1 MPPSPQKILQTTT
14 INRRGKPVRADV
26 TNVVSPNEVK
36 IHNSKITSYE
46 QLAGAN
52 DRAMY
57 NRQVKAGKTPE
68 EALKYL
74 IDYRTKSNA
83 KIEIKLPR
91 AESAPDNPPS
101 KSQKKKT
108 TLSRKPGKGIDEIG
122 DEDSERSKDDRSVS
136 SDMNVSKKADIKR
149 EILVPLTL
157 KILAEAENE
166 GEKARLGSL
175 LIRHDMKKMF
185 KPPFTPKGF
194 LEGERNRLVE
204 YMDSYHRQNKPIPFN
219 DEAERLMLYL
229 DRELYLSDLS
239 DELDNLYQQF
249 YKDGVS
255 LGKSTELAGQI
266 SAFYQEYDK
275 LKQAEPIYPTNLQ
288 QEHLSQL
295 VTNDQSSLHTG
306 YQIVVPFDTPPDLLQ
321 LKYSTAFPSDIR
333 DSSPVWNAAALQ
345 PRDNQDR
352 VLEKAAEMLFFNEPD
367 TTTAQDIADALS
379 SDMILNFLPLHLGYL
394 WRQVSNRRSN
404 GAINPTLSTAD
415 DFNHFSALLKANAT
429 GFRTQYLNGGLN
441 QATRIGFNNFN
452 LINRLI
458 NNLDENPPFSND
470 NPDLF
475 YSPTDINWPEAD
487 FRSSVQLDMIRA
499 SRLATLIYPFINQDV
514 LDEPDSIYIHEYHLP
529 GEDTIILNQATNEND
544 HLLFDKN
551 NKPIIEQ
558 KYRKRE
564 NEDDGL
570 TAEKINEIIDVLNQY
585 SSNQTT
591 DPISLSDKLA
601 NLYERYRVMIGDS
614 SDSEST
620 ANDDTIEPA
629 VASSSLLVSAT
640 GAGAPSSDS
649 SNTSFEPSSDSAG
662 EATTETSDSNTSHR
676 SLNSVKRDLASLVQR
691 GKADRGTVEEIIAN
705 LFPGSGDGDVIHL
718 NVPASAPRNIIEQ
731 GRAVNSEIERLLNSI
746 ILITNARL
754 PLPEE
759 IDRQPT
765 FNKIISLVS
774 AFSQFASLNIEQL
787 NRDLAEVV
795 FSRDTNQQIIK
806 DREGEID
813 RLLYQNAEL
822 NSSLETLNQQLQN
835 SQNEEI
841 LGLNQEIEQLRGQ
854 INALSVNQFR
864 YGSPEANQRLDL
876 ERQINDKNAQI
887 GQLQAQNL
895 QEREANQIREAE
907 LQFLRRVI
915 NEQNARLSNFIDQA
929 NANEGRYENQNR
941 LMQEAGEAYQQLI
954 RRIQREEEEASFNQ
968 QVLQEAAANLN
979 GEVEFYRRLLDVERS
994 VVERF
999 ADKERGLVLQV
1010 ESLKDELA
1018 LKTAELLRLEERLRT
1033 AENPDHN
1040 DLIRLREELVNKEQ
1054 ALSDMRVELEN
1065 MQRQGNQQAGH
1076 LVTKEHRINELL
1088 GNNYRKSRDIARLTA
1103 QRNSLD
1109 RQLEDAK
1116 VELGRLNRIIEEH
1129 NSELQKQLMPIALHD
1144 LKERLKMK
1152 RTIEEYAGK
1161 KDADLKHKQ
1170 ALNLMERGNK
1180 HSHARHKSEEI
1191 RLRHE
1196 NELERMKTEHGHRND
1211 YFTHKNDVNLN
1222 QHVRRTLFDDVV
1234 RVNRGTRAFNTRLL
1248 INEKVGNLIGHLV
1261 GSPDPALVAHG
1272 YSLITNY
1279 LQNLSN
1285 LSSEE
1290 LESVDVNK
1298 IIDMIEQGNV
1308 NRMITAMAAKKTSVD
1323 DTLSKRISDLENTVR
1338 SFINITSQRTAHV
1351 GAAQAYHPPRRVF
1364 VGRDGVAHQG
1374 NRYARGKRSY
1384 RRLPPRRADG
1394 RFKRASPVRK
1404 YKK

>member
-1 MPPSPQKILQTTT
+1 MPPSSRKILQTTT
-14 INRRGKPVRADV
+14 TNRRGKPVQADV
-26 TNVVSPNEVK
+26 TNVVSPSEVK

-52 DRAMY
+52 DRTMY
-57 NRQVKAGKTPE
+57 NRQIKAGKAPE

-74 IDYRTKSNA
+74 IDYRTKNNV
-83 KIEIKLPR
+83 KIDIKLPR

-101 KSQKKKT
+101 KKQKKT
-108 TLSRKPGKGIDEIG
+108 GVPRRKRDDDDVIG

-136 SDMNVSKKADIKR
+136 SDMNVSEKAVIKK
-149 EILVPLTL
+149 EILVPPTL

-175 LIRHDMKKMF
+175 LIRHDMKNMF
-185 KPPFTPKGF
+185 RSPFTPKGF

-204 YMDSYHRQNKPIPFN
+204 YMDSYHRQNKPLPFN

-239 DELDNLYQQF
+239 DKLDNLYQRF
-249 YKDGVS
+249 YEEGAS
-255 LGKSTELAGQI
+255 LQEKTELAGQI

-295 VTNDQSSLHTG
+295 VTNDQSSLQAG
-306 YQIVVPFDTPPDLLQ
+306 YQIIAPFDTPPDLLQ
-321 LKYSTAFPSDIR
+321 LKYSTAFPSDIP
-333 DSSPVWNAAALQ
+333 DSSPAWNSAALQ

-352 VLEKAAEMLFFNEPD
+352 ALEKAAEMLFFNEPD
-367 TTTAQDIADALS
+367 MTSAKDIADALS

-394 WRQVSNRRSN
+394 WDQVSRRRTS
-404 GAINPTLSTAD
+404 GPINPTLPVAD
-415 DFNHFSALLKANAT
+415 DFNRFSALLKANAA
-429 GFRTQYLNGGLN
+429 GFRAQYLNGGLN

-452 LINRLI
+452 LINRFI

-475 YSPTDINWPEAD
+475 YSPTDINWPETD

-499 SRLATLIYPFINQDV
+499 SRLATLIYPFVNQDV

-529 GEDTIILNQATNEND
+529 GEDTIILNQATDKND

-564 NEDDGL
+564 DEDGGL
-570 TAEKINEIIDVLNQY
+570 TVEKINEIIDVLNQY
-585 SSNQTT
+585 GSNQST
-591 DPISLSDKLA
+591 DPTSLSDKLA

-629 VASSSLLVSAT
+629 AASSTLLVSAT
-640 GAGAPSSDS
+640 NAGAPSSDAS
-649 SNTSFEPSSDSAG
+649 SGYSSSSSGTSTTESSDSNA
-662 EATTETSDSNTSHR
+662 SHR
-676 SLNSVKRDLASLVQR
+676 SLNSVKRDLANLVQR

-759 IDRQPT
+759 INRQPT

-795 FSRDTNQQIIK
+795 FSRDTNHQIIK

-813 RLLYQNAEL
+813 RLLNQNAEL
-822 NSSLETLNQQLQN
+822 NSSLETLSQQLRDK
-835 SQNEEI
+835 QNEEI
-841 LGLNQEIEQLRGQ
+841 LDLNREIEQLRGR
-854 INALSVNQFR
+854 INELSVNQYR
-864 YGSPEANQRLDL
+864 HGSPEASQRLDL

-895 QEREANQIREAE
+895 QEREANQIKEAE
-907 LQFLRRVI
+907 LQFLRDVI
-915 NEQNARLSNFIDQA
+915 SDQNARLLNFIDQA
-929 NANEGRYENQNR
+929 NTNEGRYENQNR
-941 LMQEAGEAYQQLI
+941 LMQEASEAYQQLI
-954 RRIQREEEEASFNQ
+954 RRIQREKEEASFNQ
-968 QVLQEAAANLN
+968 QVLQEAATNLN

-999 ADKERGLVLQV
+999 ADKEHGLVLQV

-1018 LKTAELLRLEERLRT
+1018 LKTAELLRLEERLRA

-1040 DLIRLREELVNKEQ
+1040 DLVRLREEVAHKER
-1054 ALSDMRVELEN
+1054 ALNEMRVELEQ
-1065 MQRQGNQQAGH
+1065 MRAQYRQNAGH
-1076 LVTKEHRINELL
+1076 LVSKEHRINELL
-1088 GNNYRKSRDIARLTA
+1088 GNNYRKSRDIERLTA

-1129 NSELQKQLMPIALHD
+1129 NSELQKQLMPIALHE
-1144 LKERLKMK
+1144 LKERLKMQ
-1152 RTIEEYAGK
+1152 RSIDEYAGK
-1161 KDADLKHKQ
+1161 KNADLKHKQ
-1170 ALNLMERGNK
+1170 ALNLLERGNR

-1191 RLRHE
+1191 KLRHE
-1196 NELERMKTEHGHRND
+1196 NDLERMKIEHEHRNE
-1211 YFTHKNDVNLN
+1211 YFTHKNDVNYG
-1222 QHVRRTLFDDVV
+1222 QHVKRSLFDDVM

-1248 INEKVGNLIGHLV
+1248 VNEKISNLIGRLV

-1308 NRMITAMAAKKTSVD
+1308 DRMIAAMATKKTSID
-1323 DTLSKRISDLENTVR
+1323 DALSKRISDLENTVR

-1374 NRYARGKRSY
+1374 NRYARGRRSY
-1384 RRLPPRRADG
+1384 RRLPPRRPDG
-1394 RFKRASPVRK
+1394 RFKRTSPARK
-1404 YKK
+1404 VKK

>member
-57 NRQVKAGKTPE
+57 NRQIKAGKTPE

-83 KIEIKLPR
+83 KIDIKLPR
-91 AESAPDNPPS
+91 AESAPDKPPS
-101 KSQKKKT
+101 KKQKR
-108 TLSRKPGKGIDEIG
+108 SGVPRRKRDDDDEIG

-136 SDMNVSKKADIKR
+136 SDMNVSEKAVIKK
-149 EILVPLTL
+149 EILVPPTL

-166 GEKARLGSL
+166 GERARLGAL
-175 LIRHDMKKMF
+175 LVRHDMKNMF
-185 KPPFTPKGF
+185 KPPFGPRT
-194 LEGERNRLVE
+194 LLTSEYNRLLE
-204 YMDSYHRQNKPIPFN
+204 YMESHLKQNIPIPFN
-219 DEAERLMLYL
+219 DEAERLMRYL
-229 DRELYLSDLS
+229 NREIDLLNLSDK
-239 DELDNLYQQF
+239 LDDLYQQ
-249 YKDGVS
+249 YYDDDVS
-255 LGKSTELAGQI
+255 LREMDELARQI
-266 SAFYQEYDK
+266 STF
-275 LKQAEPIYPTNLQ
+275 KQQYNELIQGDPVYPANLQ
-288 QEHLSQL
+288 NEHLSQL
-295 VTNDQSSLHTG
+295 VTNDQSSLYEG
-306 YQIVVPFDTPPDLLQ
+306 YQIVAPFDRPPNLTE
-321 LKYSTAFPSDIR
+321 LKYFTTFPSDIPESSPAWNSVSYRPR
-333 DSSPVWNAAALQ
+333 DSQDQALANASKLLYFND
-345 PRDNQDR
+345 PKTTQD
-352 VLEKAAEMLFFNEPD
+352 E
-367 TTTAQDIADALS
+367 DIADALG
-379 SDMILNFLPLHLGYL
+379 SDMILKFLPLHLGYL
-394 WRQVSNRRSN
+394 WNQVKDRRT
-404 GAINPTLSTAD
+404 GGIINPQLSIAD
-415 DFNHFSALLKANAT
+415 DFNKFSAFLKATTN
-429 GFRTQYLNGGLN
+429 GFKYQYFKKGFD
-441 QATRIGFNNFN
+441 QANRIGFNNFN
-452 LINRLI
+452 IINRFI
-458 NNLDENPPFSND
+458 NNLDESPPLSDD

-475 YSPTDINWPEAD
+475 HSPAEVNWPETD
-487 FRSSVQLDMIRA
+487 FRSAVQQEMIQA
-499 SRLATLIYPFINQDV
+499 SRLATLVFPFVNQEA

-529 GEDTIILNQATNEND
+529 AESIVLNQATNADD
-544 HLLFDKN
+544 HLLFDEN
-551 NKPIIEQ
+551 YKPLIEQ
-558 KYRKRE
+558 TYRKRTH
-564 NEDDGL
+564 EDDGL
-570 TAEKINEIIDVLNQY
+570 TVENINEIIDVLNQY
-585 SSNQTT
+585 AHNESTDQT
-591 DPISLSDKLA
+591 PLSDKLA
-601 NLYERYRVMIGDS
+601 NLYERYRAMLGDS
-614 SDSEST
+614 SSDEFA

-629 VASSSLLVSAT
+629 AASSTLLDSAA
-640 GAGAPSSDS
+640 GAGAPSSG
-649 SNTSFEPSSDSAG
+649 SSDASSG
-662 EATTETSDSNTSHR
+662 YSSSSTSTTTTETSDSNASHR
-676 SLNSVKRDLASLVQR
+676 SLNSVKRDLANLVQQ

-746 ILITNARL
+746 ISITNARL

-759 IDRQPT
+759 INRQPT

-787 NRDLAEVV
+787 NKDLAEVV

-806 DREGEID
+806 AREGEID

-822 NSSLETLNQQLQN
+822 NSSLETLSQQLQN
-835 SQNEEI
+835 NQNAEI
-841 LGLNQEIEQLRGQ
+841 LNLNREIEQLRGQ
-854 INALSVNQFR
+854 INELSVNQFR
-864 YGSPEANQRLDL
+864 HGSEEVNQRLDL

-895 QEREANQIREAE
+895 QEREANQIKEAE
-907 LQFLRRVI
+907 LQFLRGVI

-941 LMQEAGEAYQQLI
+941 LMQEASEAYQQLI
-954 RRIQREEEEASFNQ
+954 QRIQREEDASFNQ
-968 QVLQEAAANLN
+968 RVLQEAAANLN
-979 GEVEFYRRLLDVERS
+979 GEVEFYRCLLDVERS

-999 ADKERGLVLQV
+999 ADKEHGLVLQV
-1010 ESLKDELA
+1010 ESLKNELA

-1040 DLIRLREELVNKEQ
+1040 DLVRLREEVAHKERV
-1054 ALSDMRVELEN
+1054 LNEMRVELEQ
-1065 MQRQGNQQAGH
+1065 MQAQYHQNAGQ
-1076 LVTKEHRINELL
+1076 LASKEHRILELL
-1088 GNNYRKSRDIARLTA
+1088 GSNAQKSRDIERLTA
-1103 QRNSLD
+1103 KRNSLD
-1109 RQLEDAK
+1109 GQLKDAK
-1116 VELGRLNRIIEEH
+1116 VELDRLNRIIEEH
-1129 NSELQKQLMPIALHD
+1129 NSELQKQLMPIALHE
-1144 LKERLKMK
+1144 LKERLKMQ
-1152 RTIEEYAGK
+1152 RSIDEYAGK
-1161 KDADLKHKQ
+1161 KNADLKHKQ
-1170 ALNLMERGNK
+1170 ALNLLERGNR

-1191 RLRHE
+1191 KLRHE
-1196 NELERMKTEHGHRND
+1196 NEIARMKTEHEHRTG
-1211 YFTHKNDVNLN
+1211 YFTHRNNVNHE
-1222 QHVRRTLFDDVV
+1222 QHIKRSLFDDVM
-1234 RVNRGTRAFNTRLL
+1234 RVNRGTRAFNARLI
-1248 INEKVGNLIGHLV
+1248 INEKISDLIGRLV